1 MVEYAGCLIGILVI
15 VGGLLAVGAV
25 ILLYHLIAG
34 SSSQSQSLRGL
45 IARYPCDMTPKGPIL
60 KDETIQI
67 ASARWRHCAHISA
80 EEQGLYVAVRPP
92 LVSFDP
98 MLIPWERVT
107 RVVGTRLYYQKAY
120 RLELDEGDCA
130 MIVMGHILD
139 LVAPHIAEGTLVDR
153 VAGETRS

>member
-1 MVEYAGCLIGILVI
+1 MAYAGCLVGLLLV
-15 VGGLLAVGAV
+15 VGGLLAVGAIV
-25 ILLYHLIAG
+25 LLYYLISG
-34 SSSQSQSLRGL
+34 SSSQSQSLRGI
-45 IARYPCDMTPKGPIL
+45 IARYPCNVTPRGPIL

-67 ASARWRHCAHISA
+67 GSGRWRHCAHISA

-120 RLELDEGDCA
+120 RLDLDGGDCE

-139 LVAPHIAEGTLVDR
+139 LVEHHVAEGTLVDR
-153 VAGETRS
+153 DDAEARS